1 MVIFETGGLG
11 DHPSAFRASVDQ
23 GVDIFM
29 RPNPRIDGDTYFE
42 GL

>member
-1 MVIFETGGLG
+1 MANFETGGLG
-11 DHPSAFRASVDQ
+11 DHRSAFRASVDQ

-29 RPNPRIDGDTYFE
+29 RPTSRIDGDTYFE